1 MLPIPELAGSSLR
14 FSRHKLC
21 LLLLTLYIHVTYY
34 LITVYSI
41 NDNTA
46 YKKKD
51 YKTFTMRISS
61 KDMKI
66 LEAKA
71 AKLGMKKAEFI
82 KHLIRLKD
90 LEIK

>member
-1 MLPIPELAGSSLR
+1 M
-14 FSRHKLC
+14 
-21 LLLLTLYIHVTYY
+21 
-34 LITVYSI
+34 YSI

>member
-1 MLPIPELAGSSLR
+1 MYSND
-14 FSRHKLC
+14 
-21 LLLLTLYIHVTYY
+21 
-34 LITVYSI
+34 TVADS
-41 NDNTA
+41 T
-46 YKKKD
+46 KD